1 MGIFR
6 PLKVGDA
13 QFIPIYFWAIYR
25 VLFLTAIEI
34 TGFPGPPWI
43 RIVVRSIFF
52 LEKNTWTP
60 GEDDPMKDEYGAFK
74 WVGSSTNQL
83 LLDFGWL

>member
-1 MGIFR
+1 M
-6 PLKVGDA
+6 PNLY
-13 QFIPIYFWAIYR
+13 PIYFEPFI
-25 VLFLTAIEI
+25 VFFLKSAIEI

-52 LEKNTWTP
+52 LEKNTWKP
-60 GEDDPMKDEYGAFK
+60 GEDDPMKDEYVAFK